1 MADVICPQCGGR
13 FHETTPAYRP
23 GVTTTGDMLTLKET
37 YRDNGWS
44 SFYEDVSVAYGGLE
58 CPECGGCYSHD
69 GVVRIDQDQYEAE
82 MRREWMGTTPAMVE
96 EKVEVEPSKS
106 RRTSKKGV

>member
-13 FHETTPAYRP
+13 YHETTGMYRP
-23 GVTTTGDMLTLKET
+23 GVTTTGDMLTLKKT

-44 SFYEDVSVAYGGLE
+44 SFYEDSSVAFGGLE

-69 GVVRIDQDQYEAE
+69 GVAWIDREQYEKELRFEIPGTRYTEPAVKPAE
-82 MRREWMGTTPAMVE
+82 AKRGPGRP
-96 EKVEVEPSKS
+96 
-106 RRTSKKGV
+106 KGNR